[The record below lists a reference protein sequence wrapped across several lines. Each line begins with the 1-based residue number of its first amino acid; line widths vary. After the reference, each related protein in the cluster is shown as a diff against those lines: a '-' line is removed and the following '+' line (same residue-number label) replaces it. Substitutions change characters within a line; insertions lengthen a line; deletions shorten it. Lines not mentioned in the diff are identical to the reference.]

1 VEYTNPAIQ
10 STWTKRARRCPAARA
25 LRKQARRLVL
35 LWMTLYVSPTP
46 LFPPLPLSPYIHT
59 SVYWREY
66 TSTSRQK
73 TNKQRQVN
81 DARAKK
87 NRLDER
93 IPELTQEGINKAEGI
108 RKDARQ
114 KINEGVD
121 KVDRTV
127 EEKTAEAKGTVSGWF
142 GGGKK

>member
-1 VEYTNPAIQ
+1 MSP
-10 STWTKRARRCPAARA
+10 
-25 LRKQARRLVL
+25 L
-35 LWMTLYVSPTP
+35 LLSS
-46 LFPPLPLSPYIHT
+46 LPFSSFSPYIHT
-59 SVYWREY
+59 SVYGSEY

-87 NRLDER
+87 NKLDER